1 MLNLQFRFQLIYWLD
16 KMLATEDMK
25 KITDLS
31 KLKINEGDDNQFVD
45 MINECNKL
53 IDQYNALNSPDSPQG
68 KSLRVQ
74 IVNYKNK
81 IEKIRKGY

>member
-1 MLNLQFRFQLIYWLD
+1 
-16 KMLATEDMK
+16 MK

-31 KLKINEGDDNQFVD
+31 KLKVNSGDDSQFVA
-45 MINECNKL
+45 MINECNNQ
-53 IDQYNALNSPDSPQG
+53 IDQYHAITDPESAEA
-68 KSLRVQ
+68 KSLKVQ

>member
-1 MLNLQFRFQLIYWLD
+1 
-16 KMLATEDMK
+16 MK

-31 KLKINEGDDNQFVD
+31 KITINEGEDSPFVE
-45 MINECNKL
+45 MIIQCNKL
-53 IDQYNALNSPDSPQG
+53 IDQFQALDDPESIQG
-68 KSLRVQ
+68 KNLRVQ

>member
-1 MLNLQFRFQLIYWLD
+1 
-16 KMLATEDMK
+16 MK

-31 KLKINEGDDNQFVD
+31 KLKINEGDDSQFVD
-45 MINECNKL
+45 MITQCNKL
-53 IDQYNALNSPDSPQG
+53 IDQYDTLHDPESTQG

-74 IVNYKNK
+74 IINYKNK